1 MKQTTNSI
9 LMIRPVAFRMNEQ
22 TAVNNYY
29 QKVLDGLLPE
39 TVNAKAQ
46 IEFDEFVIKL
56 RAAGINVTV
65 VEDTKSPDTP
75 DSIFPNNWV
84 SFHEN
89 ADVTLYPMFA
99 ENRRAERKLNVI
111 EFLQANYKI
120 ENLLDL
126 TDFEKEG
133 KFLEGT
139 GSMVLDHQNKL
150 AYGCLSER
158 LDKNAFYE
166 WCDKMQFKAIA
177 FKAVDDKAQPIY
189 HTNVM
194 MCMGN
199 QFVVI
204 CLESIPNK
212 LEKQI
217 VLESFLQTNKEVI
230 TISQDQ
236 LNHFAGN
243 MLQVFDLFEKP
254 HLIMSKR
261 AYTSLH
267 VAQLKSLEKYNTLIP
282 ISIPTI
288 EALGGGSTR
297 CMMAE
302 IYLINK

>member
-1 MKQTTNSI
+1 MEI
-9 LMIRPVAFRMNEQ
+9 LMVRPYQFYFNQQ
-22 TAVNNYY
+22 TAANNFFQSNVNI
-29 QKVLDGLLPE
+29 E
-39 TVNAKAQ
+39 NANELA
-46 IEFDEFVIKL
+46 IAEFDAMVEKL
-56 RAAGINVTV
+56 RAHQIKVNVV
-65 VEDTKSPDTP
+65 QDTKDPSTP

-84 SFHEN
+84 STHEGG
-89 ADVTLYPMFA
+89 TLCLYPMFA
-99 ENRRAERKLNVI
+99 QNRRAERKSTVLD
-111 EFLQANYKI
+111 FLESNYKI
-120 ENLLDL
+120 ENTLDL
-126 TDFEKEG
+126 TDLEKEG
-133 KFLEGT
+133 IFLEGT

-194 MCMGN
+194 MCMGD

-204 CLESIPNK
+204 CLDSIPNEK
-212 LEKQI
+212 EKQML
-217 VLESFLQTNKEVI
+217 VDSFDQTNKEVI

-243 MLQVFDLFEKP
+243 MLQVFDINEKP
-254 HLIMSKR
+254 HLIMSEQ
-261 AYTSLH
+261 AHTSLDP
-267 VAQLKSLEKYNTLIP
+267 AQLKSLEKYNPLLP

>member
-1 MKQTTNSI
+1 MEI
-9 LMIRPVAFRMNEQ
+9 LMVRPYQFYFNQQ
-22 TAVNNYY
+22 TASNNFF
-29 QKVLDGLLPE
+29 QSNINIE
-39 TVNAKAQ
+39 NANELA
-46 IEFDEFVIKL
+46 IAEFDAMVERL
-56 RAAGINVTV
+56 RAQQINVKV
-65 VEDTKSPDTP
+65 IQDTKDPSTP
-75 DSIFPNNWV
+75 DSIFPNNWI
-84 SFHEN
+84 STHTN
-89 ADVTLYPMFA
+89 GTLCLYPMFA
-99 ENRRAERKLNVI
+99 QNRRAERKLSVI

-120 ENLLDL
+120 ENTLDL
-126 TDFEKEG
+126 TDLEKEG

-139 GSMVLDHQNKL
+139 GSMVLDHKNKI

-158 LDKNAFYE
+158 LDKNAFNE

-194 MCMGN
+194 MCMGD

-204 CLESIPNK
+204 CLESIPNEQ
-212 LEKQI
+212 EKQL
-217 VLESFLQTNKEVI
+217 VLESFKKSNKEVI
-230 TISQDQ
+230 EISQNQ

-243 MLQVFDLFEKP
+243 MLQVFDINEKP
-254 HLIMSKR
+254 HLIMSEQ
-261 AYTSLH
+261 AHTSLDP
-267 VAQLKSLEKYNTLIP
+267 AQVKSLEKYNPILP

>member
-1 MKQTTNSI
+1 MEI
-9 LMIRPVAFRMNEQ
+9 LMVRPYQFYFNQQ
-22 TAVNNYY
+22 TAANNFFQSNVNI
-29 QKVLDGLLPE
+29 E
-39 TVNAKAQ
+39 NANELA
-46 IEFDEFVIKL
+46 IAEFDAMVEKL
-56 RAAGINVTV
+56 RAHQIKVNVV
-65 VEDTKSPDTP
+65 QDTKDPSTP

-84 SFHEN
+84 STHEGG
-89 ADVTLYPMFA
+89 TLCLYPMFA
-99 ENRRAERKLNVI
+99 QNRRAERKSTVLD
-111 EFLQANYKI
+111 FLESNYKI
-120 ENLLDL
+120 ENTLDL

-133 KFLEGT
+133 IFLEGT

-194 MCMGN
+194 MCMGD

-204 CLESIPNK
+204 CLDSIPNEK
-212 LEKQI
+212 EKQML
-217 VLESFLQTNKEVI
+217 VDSFDQTNKEVI

-243 MLQVFDLFEKP
+243 MLQVFDINEKP
-254 HLIMSKR
+254 HLIMSEQ
-261 AYTSLH
+261 AHTSLDP
-267 VAQLKSLEKYNTLIP
+267 AQVKSLEKYNPILP

>member
-1 MKQTTNSI
+1 MEI
-9 LMIRPVAFRMNEQ
+9 LMVRPYQFYFNQQ
-22 TAVNNYY
+22 TAANNFFQSNVNI
-29 QKVLDGLLPE
+29 E
-39 TVNAKAQ
+39 NANELA
-46 IEFDEFVIKL
+46 IAEFDAMVEKL
-56 RAAGINVTV
+56 RAHQIKVNVV
-65 VEDTKSPDTP
+65 QDTKDPSTP

-84 SFHEN
+84 STHEGG
-89 ADVTLYPMFA
+89 TLCLYPMFA
-99 ENRRAERKLNVI
+99 ENRRAERKLSVI
-111 EFLQANYKI
+111 DFLESNYQI
-120 ENLLDL
+120 QNTLDL
-126 TDFEKEG
+126 TDLEKEG
-133 KFLEGT
+133 IFLEGT

-194 MCMGN
+194 MCMAD

-204 CLESIPNK
+204 CLDSIPNEQ
-212 LEKQI
+212 EKQM
-217 VLESFLQTNKEVI
+217 LLDSFLQNNKEVI
-230 TISQDQ
+230 EISQDQ

-243 MLQVFDLFEKP
+243 MLQVFDTNEKP
-254 HLIMSKR
+254 HLIMSEQ
-261 AYTSLH
+261 AHTSLDP
-267 VAQLKSLEKYNTLIP
+267 AQLKSLEKYNPILP

>member
-1 MKQTTNSI
+1 MEI
-9 LMIRPVAFRMNEQ
+9 LMVRPYQFYFNQQ
-22 TAVNNYY
+22 TAANNFFQSNVNI
-29 QKVLDGLLPE
+29 E
-39 TVNAKAQ
+39 NANELA
-46 IEFDEFVIKL
+46 IAEFDAMVEKL
-56 RAAGINVTV
+56 RAHQIKVNVV
-65 VEDTKSPDTP
+65 QDTKDPSTP

-84 SFHEN
+84 STHEGG
-89 ADVTLYPMFA
+89 TLCLYPMFA
-99 ENRRAERKLNVI
+99 QNRRAERKSTVLD
-111 EFLQANYKI
+111 FLESNYKI
-120 ENLLDL
+120 ENTLDL
-126 TDFEKEG
+126 TDLEKEG
-133 KFLEGT
+133 IFLEGT

-194 MCMGN
+194 MCMGD

-204 CLESIPNK
+204 CLESIPNEQ
-212 LEKQI
+212 EKQL
-217 VLESFLQTNKEVI
+217 VLESFKKSNKEVI

-243 MLQVFDLFEKP
+243 MLQVFDINEKP
-254 HLIMSKR
+254 HLIMSEQ
-261 AYTSLH
+261 AHTSLDP
-267 VAQLKSLEKYNTLIP
+267 AQLKSLEKYNPILP

>member
-1 MKQTTNSI
+1 MEI
-9 LMIRPVAFRMNEQ
+9 LMVRPYQFYFNQQ
-22 TAVNNYY
+22 TAANNFF
-29 QKVLDGLLPE
+29 QSNINIE
-39 TVNAKAQ
+39 NANELA
-46 IEFDEFVIKL
+46 IAEFDAMVEKL
-56 RAAGINVTV
+56 RAHQIKVNVIQ
-65 VEDTKSPDTP
+65 DTKDPSTP

-84 SFHEN
+84 STHEGG
-89 ADVTLYPMFA
+89 TLCLYPMFA
-99 ENRRAERKLNVI
+99 QNRRAERKSTVI
-111 EFLQANYKI
+111 DFLESNYKI
-120 ENLLDL
+120 ENTLDL
-126 TDFEKEG
+126 TDLEKEG
-133 KFLEGT
+133 IFLEGT

-158 LDKNAFYE
+158 LDKNAFNE

-194 MCMGN
+194 MCMGD

-204 CLESIPNK
+204 CLDSIPDEQ
-212 LEKQI
+212 EKQI
-217 VLESFLQTNKEVI
+217 VLESFKKSNKEVI
-230 TISQDQ
+230 EISQDQ

-243 MLQVFDLFEKP
+243 MLQVFDINEKP
-254 HLIMSKR
+254 HLIMSEQ
-261 AYTSLH
+261 AHTSLDP
-267 VAQLKSLEKYNTLIP
+267 AQLKSLEKYNPLLP

>member
-1 MKQTTNSI
+1 MEI
-9 LMIRPVAFRMNEQ
+9 LMVRPYQFYFNQQ
-22 TAVNNYY
+22 TAANNFF
-29 QKVLDGLLPE
+29 QSNINIE
-39 TVNAKAQ
+39 NANELA
-46 IEFDEFVIKL
+46 IAEFDAMVEKL
-56 RAAGINVTV
+56 RAHQIKVNVIQ
-65 VEDTKSPDTP
+65 DTKDPSTP

-84 SFHEN
+84 STHEGG
-89 ADVTLYPMFA
+89 TLCLYPMFA
-99 ENRRAERKLNVI
+99 QNRRAERKSTVI
-111 EFLQANYKI
+111 DFLESNYKI
-120 ENLLDL
+120 ENTLDL
-126 TDFEKEG
+126 TDLEKEG
-133 KFLEGT
+133 IFLEGT

-194 MCMGN
+194 MCMGD

-204 CLESIPNK
+204 CLESIPNEQ
-212 LEKQI
+212 EKQI
-217 VLESFLQTNKEVI
+217 VLESFKKSNKEVI
-230 TISQDQ
+230 EISQDQ

-243 MLQVFDLFEKP
+243 MLQVFDTNEKP
-254 HLIMSKR
+254 HLIMSEQ
-261 AYTSLH
+261 AHTSLDP
-267 VAQLKSLEKYNTLIP
+267 AQLKSLEKYNPLLP

>member
-1 MKQTTNSI
+1 MEI
-9 LMIRPVAFRMNEQ
+9 LMVRPYQFYFNQQ
-22 TAVNNYY
+22 TAANNFFQSNVNI
-29 QKVLDGLLPE
+29 E
-39 TVNAKAQ
+39 NANELA
-46 IEFDEFVIKL
+46 IAEFDAMVEKL
-56 RAAGINVTV
+56 RAHQIKVNVV
-65 VEDTKSPDTP
+65 QDTKDPSTP

-84 SFHEN
+84 STHEGG
-89 ADVTLYPMFA
+89 TLCLYPMFA
-99 ENRRAERKLNVI
+99 QNRRAERKLSVI
-111 EFLQANYKI
+111 DFLESNYQI
-120 ENLLDL
+120 QNTLDL

-133 KFLEGT
+133 IFLEGT

-194 MCMGN
+194 MCMGD

-204 CLESIPNK
+204 CLESIPNEQ
-212 LEKQI
+212 EKQL
-217 VLESFLQTNKEVI
+217 VLESFKKSNKEVI

-243 MLQVFDLFEKP
+243 MLQVFDINEKP
-254 HLIMSKR
+254 HLIMSEQ
-261 AYTSLH
+261 AHTSLDP
-267 VAQLKSLEKYNTLIP
+267 AQVKSLEKYNPILP

>member
-1 MKQTTNSI
+1 MEI
-9 LMIRPVAFRMNEQ
+9 LMVRPYQFYFNQQ
-22 TAVNNYY
+22 TAANNFF
-29 QKVLDGLLPE
+29 QSNINIE
-39 TVNAKAQ
+39 NANELA
-46 IEFDEFVIKL
+46 IAEFDAMVDKL
-56 RAAGINVTV
+56 RAHQIKVNVV
-65 VEDTKSPDTP
+65 QDTKDPSTP

-84 SFHEN
+84 STHEGG
-89 ADVTLYPMFA
+89 TLCLYPMFA
-99 ENRRAERKLNVI
+99 QNRRAERKSTVI
-111 EFLQANYKI
+111 DFLQSNYQI
-120 ENLLDL
+120 QNILDL
-126 TDFEKEG
+126 TDLEKEG

-139 GSMVLDHQNKL
+139 GSMVLDHQNRL

-158 LDKNAFYE
+158 LDKNAFNE
-166 WCDKMQFKAIA
+166 WCEKMQFKAIA

-204 CLESIPNK
+204 CLESIPNEQ
-212 LEKQI
+212 EKQL
-217 VLESFLQTNKEVI
+217 VLESFKKSNKEVI

-243 MLQVFDLFEKP
+243 MLQVFDINEKP
-254 HLIMSKR
+254 HLIMSKQ
-261 AYTSLH
+261 AFTSLSTEQ
-267 VAQLKSLEKYNTLIP
+267 VNSLEKYNPILP